1 MKSMSNQPFPSL
13 EAFGAHTFC
22 EARIRFSCGENRS
35 TNSRETTGL
44 NQVLLR
50 VFSWTVLAVLFGL
63 STLASAQQTKLEI
76 KLLPEAPGTV
86 VVEGTCAPATI
97 WSFRD
102 SYAGVLNLGGRIKG
116 FRLFDEKGA
125 EVATRQLAPGQF
137 RSETPATRFRYEV
150 DLRPPQRS
158 ADASRV
164 SWLTSERGLLMLRD
178 LLPARG
184 EPAQGPERANLRL
197 SLPPGWLAHINE
209 SENVRGEFEIADAD
223 LAVLAVGRGLRVST
237 ATSSGLTL
245 TLVLAG
251 DWAFNDA
258 EALELAT
265 KVLKTD
271 RDMFGAWPSR
281 RATLILF
288 PFPQSSSSTDNW
300 TAETRGFS
308 VTLLTGK
315 LPSKVAAL
323 AQLSSPLTHEFLHFW
338 VPNGLNLTGDYDWFY
353 EGFTVYQAAQMAVR
367 MGLLT
372 FQEFLNAISRA
383 YDGYFLSLDRD
394 RWSLLE
400 ASKMRWT
407 TGNYAVYAKS
417 MLVAFLYDLNLRSL
431 SHNKRSLDDVYR
443 SIFREYGSEPA
454 RAGQG
459 SDGSE
464 AALKILGEYSGLQE
478 FGRSLIANPAAINLA
493 EKLAPFG
500 LRVETLGLRTRIDV
514 SDSLTRQQR
523 DLLHDLGYNDYVRS
537 PRQKKPS

>member
-1 MKSMSNQPFPSL
+1 MNSMSMQPFKSWPR
-13 EAFGAHTFC
+13 G
-22 EARIRFSCGENRS
+22 ARIRFRLEKKPS
-35 TNSRETTGL
+35 TNSHEP
-44 NQVLLR
+44 NKPSQVLLR
-50 VFSWTVLAVLFGL
+50 VFSRAILAVLFGL
-63 STLASAQQTKLEI
+63 TTLASAQQTKLEI
-76 KLLPEAPGTV
+76 KLLPEASGTIL
-86 VVEGTCAPATI
+86 VEGKCPPATI
-97 WSFRD
+97 WAFQD

-116 FRLFDEKGA
+116 FRLFDEKGT
-125 EVATRQLAPGQF
+125 EVTNRQLAPGQF
-137 RSETPATRFRYEV
+137 RSETQATRFRYEV
-150 DLRPPQRS
+150 NLSPPQRS
-158 ADASRV
+158 ADSSRV
-164 SWLTSERGLLMLRD
+164 SWLSGDRGLLMLRD

-184 EPAQGPERANLRL
+184 ADAQGAQAVNLRL
-197 SLPPGWLAHINE
+197 GLPSGWLAHTNQAE
-209 SENVRGEFEIADAD
+209 SDRGEFEIADAD

-237 ATSSGLTL
+237 ATASGLTL

-251 DWAFNDA
+251 DWAFNDG

-271 RDMFGAWPSR
+271 REMFGAWPSR

-288 PFPQSSSSTDNW
+288 PFPQTNSSTDNW

-323 AQLSSPLTHEFLHFW
+323 AQLSSPFTHEFLHFW

-367 MGLLT
+367 LGLLT
-372 FQEFLNAISRA
+372 FPEFLNAISRA

-400 ASKMRWT
+400 ASKRRWT
-407 TGNYAVYAKS
+407 VGNYAVYAKS

-431 SHNKRSLDDVYR
+431 SRNKRSLDDVYR
-443 SIFREYGSEPA
+443 SIFREYGSDQA

-464 AALKILGEYSGLQE
+464 AALRVLGEYSGLQE
-478 FGRSLIANPAAINLA
+478 FGRSLIVNPAAINMA
-493 EKLAPFG
+493 ERLAPFG
-500 LRVETLGLRTRIDV
+500 LRVETLGLRTRIEV
-514 SDSLTRQQR
+514 IDSLTRQQR
-523 DLLHDLGYNDYVRS
+523 DLLHNLGYNDYVRS
-537 PRQKKPS
+537 PSKRKPA